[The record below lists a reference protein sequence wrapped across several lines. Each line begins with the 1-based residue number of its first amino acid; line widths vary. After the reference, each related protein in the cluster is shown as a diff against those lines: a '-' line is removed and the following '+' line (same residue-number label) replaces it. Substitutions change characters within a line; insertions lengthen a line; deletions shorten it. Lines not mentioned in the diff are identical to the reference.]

1 MAIISISEAAR
12 LTGKSRTTIQRQ
24 IKAGKLSKCM
34 DSAGVEGIDTS
45 ELLRVFGSF
54 SAPAHVHDAIKQTI
68 HVESGTAASIVQL
81 ETEINLLKK
90 LLEEK
95 DKRIL
100 EIQQHNDSLKHAMLL
115 LENKQNADT
124 PLDGE
129 DKLKT
134 KNHKKSWW
142 KIFS

>member
-68 HVESGTAASIVQL
+68 HVESGTAASIVPL

-115 LENKQNADT
+115 LENKQNTDKT
-124 PLDGE
+124 LDGE
-129 DKLKT
+129 DKLET